1 MVRQINAPA
10 KTIREKQF
18 NARAIAS
25 VRNRDIKNFQRHH
38 TKPAASTITCDM
50 LLNLV
55 WNTERDESEQEGK
68 KTTNPNRRCY
78 QTRIKWNNINTYSRM
93 SRKVEGK

>member
-38 TKPAASTITCDM
+38 TIPAASTITCDM

-55 WNTERDESEQEGK
+55 WNTERDENEQAQEEK
-68 KTTNPNRRCY
+68 KQQNQIEDAIRR
-78 QTRIKWNNINTYSRM
+78 I
-93 SRKVEGK
+93 